1 MPALVA
7 IIAKLLTLVDS
18 AMENLVI
25 AWVSDTAC
33 NTYAVQTMMLPCGT
47 DVANQIEGLIV
58 AGIHLL
64 NEVMGALGVVR
75 VA

>member
-1 MPALVA
+1 MPAIVA
-7 IIAKLLTLVDS
+7 IIAKLLTLVDA

-33 NTYAVQTMMLPCGT
+33 NTYAVQTAILPCGI

-58 AGIHLL
+58 SGVHLL
-64 NEVMGALGVVR
+64 NELMGALGVVR